1 MSAEPSKPARRGLFS
16 KQRSLRVELIATLAG
31 VLVIAVVSLSLA
43 TELLGE
49 RRHDAQELE
58 RLQEHTRGV
67 AMLVSR
73 QFDGAE
79 TFDRSA
85 VRPLLHQSTAG
96 QLGVIAVRIY
106 VVEPDHDTRLL
117 ESVGLAEDLPPP
129 FDATPRVDES
139 YRNERNFILIDEP
152 IPRFGRGDGRIPV
165 LRVIAQPSPWASAHD
180 WSQTLILAGG
190 VSVVLLVLGFFLVD
204 LQVLRPMKQ
213 LESAVARVGVG
224 ELEVSVPEEGPT
236 EIRRLA
242 GSFNEMTQALRY
254 QRDVLASQSKALKRS
269 EQLAAVGTLAAGV
282 AHEVGNP
289 LAAILGYIEFLLDPR
304 SELADE
310 QRELLERVRDQT
322 TRIQGIVRQLLELA
336 SPSEEPLV
344 RVHLRESLDSVANLL
359 GADPRTQGVQ
369 VEVTGAASTVASAH
383 AGRVEQIVLNL
394 AVNACLAAIDAHGDP
409 SKARVGLRAGAS
421 IEHPD
426 RVWIEVQDNGPGVA
440 PEIRE
445 QLFTPFVTT
454 RKAGE
459 GTGLGLAIS
468 QGLAEGM
475 GGELVLLD
483 AEARQPLATGEG
495 RGATFRL
502 SLPAAQDPEAQ
513 D

>member
-1 MSAEPSKPARRGLFS
+1 MSAETKPPRRGLFS

-106 VVEPDHDTRLL
+106 VVEPGHDTRLL

-129 FDATPRVDES
+129 ADAAPRVDES

-152 IPRFGRGDGRIPV
+152 IPRFGGADGRVPV
-165 LRVIAQPSPWASAHD
+165 LRVVAQPSPWASAHD

-190 VSVVLLVLGFFLVD
+190 VSLVLLVLGFFLVD
-204 LQVLRPMKQ
+204 LQVLQPMKQ
-213 LESAVARVGVG
+213 LESAVARVGDG

-242 GSFNEMTQALRY
+242 GSFNQMTQALRD
-254 QRDVLASQSKALKRS
+254 QRDTLASQGKELKRS

-304 SELADE
+304 SELTDE
-310 QRELLERVRDQT
+310 QRELLDRVRGQT
-322 TRIQGIVRQLLELA
+322 TRIQGIVKQLLELA
-336 SPSEEPLV
+336 RPNQEPLSPV
-344 RVHLRESLDSVANLL
+344 NLRDSLDAVASLL
-359 GADPRTQGVQ
+359 GADARTQAVEVQ
-369 VEVTGAASTVASAH
+369 VSGSASVVATAH

-394 AVNACLAAIDAHGDP
+394 AVNACLAALDAQDDSSP
-409 SKARVGLRAGAS
+409 ARVALRTGAG
-421 IEHPD
+421 IDNPD
-426 RVWIEVQDNGPGVA
+426 HVWIEVQDNGPGVA
-440 PEIRE
+440 AEIRE

-475 GGELVLLD
+475 DGELVLLD
-483 AEARQPLATGEG
+483 AEAREPLVDGEG

-502 SLPAAQDPEAQ
+502 SLPIAEG
-513 D
+513 